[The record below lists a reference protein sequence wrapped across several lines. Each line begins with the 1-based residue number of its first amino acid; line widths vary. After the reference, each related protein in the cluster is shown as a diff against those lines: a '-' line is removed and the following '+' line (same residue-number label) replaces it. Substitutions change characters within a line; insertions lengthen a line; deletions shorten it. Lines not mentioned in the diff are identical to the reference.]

1 LTGFSILSV
10 FAMMIGM
17 QEDIARILFH
27 ETTILRRL
35 DEMAS
40 SITEDYRNR
49 DLTVIAVMNGSV
61 VFLADLLRRIPLP
74 LQVDAI
80 SVASYHGTSS
90 TGKLRFRQTEL
101 PDVSGRHVLL
111 LDDILDSGLTLSSI
125 VEKFRSFPGV
135 KSVSTCVL
143 LAKEVPRPG
152 NLQADYVGFSIGNE
166 FVVGYGLDYNE
177 HYRNLPY
184 VGVLTPEAIE
194 RYACKD

>member
-1 LTGFSILSV
+1 
-10 FAMMIGM
+10 MIKKM
-17 QEDIARILFH
+17 QEDIAKILFH
-27 ETTILRRL
+27 ETTIMKRL
-35 DEMAS
+35 DEMAAE
-40 SITEDYRNR
+40 ITEDYRNK

-90 TGKLRFRQTEL
+90 TGKLRFRQTGF

-111 LDDILDSGLTLSSI
+111 LDDILDSGLTISAI
-125 VEKFRSFPGV
+125 VEKFQSSPGV
-135 KSVSTCVL
+135 QSVATCVL
-143 LAKEVPRPG
+143 LSKEVPRPG
-152 NLQADYVGFSIGNE
+152 NLMPDYVGFSIGNE

-177 HYRNLPY
+177 RYRNLPY

-194 RYACKD
+194 RYASKG